1 MEVDIEELNKKE
13 AEMLAMRKQL
23 FRGVD
28 CQISCYLFT

>member
-23 FRGVD
+23 FRGVE
-28 CQISCYLFT
+28 CQMSCYLFS